1 MNCLRI
7 IFLAWC
13 LTIGFTV
20 FYGCGGGGGDE
31 SSNTPAT
38 SEETDAKPAN
48 EISAP
53 DWQIG
58 DSWVIESEILDEGR
72 VVSGAAP
79 QDGERQ
85 KWLFEVADIKSS
97 EKQEYY
103 LLNIKPQDAN
113 NCPYAFTF
121 WLRIP
126 DLYVYSYE
134 IVYAGDAGAA
144 DGSSD
149 SYRKFMSGNRAE
161 SYIDYFIPRFPTLP
175 LIITPRFESEERA
188 LAAPESDIY
197 RRPARRL
204 LQRVAVI
211 KGNPPPSSMMRSLSR
226 QMEHTSTA
234 DEYTEVTL
242 ELGEI
247 QEVQYWQK
255 GLPWPFYGQRS
266 SGKTIEK
273 RFWLCQVMQ

>member
-1 MNCLRI
+1 MNYLRI
-7 IFLAWC
+7 IIFAWC
-13 LTIGFTV
+13 LTIGFNV
-20 FYGCGGGGGDE
+20 FYGCGGGDG

-38 SEETDAKPAN
+38 SEAADAKPAN

-58 DSWVIESEILDEGR
+58 DSWVIESEIPDEGR
-72 VVSGAAP
+72 VMAGAVP

-85 KWLFEVADIKSS
+85 KWLFEVADIKGS

-134 IVYAGDAGAA
+134 IMYAGDASGA
-144 DGSSD
+144 DGSGD
-149 SYRKFMSGNRAE
+149 SYRKFMTGNSAE

-175 LIITPRFESEERA
+175 LILTPSFESEERA
-188 LAAPESDIY
+188 LAASESGIQH
-197 RRPARRL
+197 RSARRL
-204 LQRVAVI
+204 VQRIAVI
-211 KGNPPPSSMMRSLSR
+211 KADPPPSSMMRSLNR
-226 QMEHTSTA
+226 QMGHTPTA

-247 QEVQYWQK
+247 QEVQYWQE

-266 SGKTIEK
+266 SGGTIEK
-273 RFWLCQVMQ
+273 RFWLCKVNQ